1 MDSPRHMTSSS
12 PAPGQGPHPPRSGA
26 PTPVPPRGASADPM
40 MGMRPD
46 GLRPDGLQLGRDQ
59 GMMRMNDVMVR
70 GPDGQIRPGNDMMM
84 MRDGRIMRDGML
96 PERAP
101 SADGMPQPNM
111 RSDVAIGRLGP
122 DGTMVRGPGPMPYG
136 QPSYGAQGGGF
147 GQPGPGYVLH
157 QTPAQQHQNMQ
168 MRNNSGAGV
177 QRSGSVDDMPILSGS
192 MSLPDE
198 MGDMVPAPGPGRRT
212 SMPPQM
218 VMMNGVGPGPRPG
231 PGVGPG
237 PGGPG
242 MAMAQ
247 RRQTISQSRPFP
259 LGLGIVRMSQM
270 SQEMSDANLTLEHW
284 AKFRTEYFMPTGK
297 ISMTIFQGVE
307 GRKYDVAPELVAR
320 FFLTF
325 FEGGV
330 SKMSLGLNGAKET
343 SDESMSNLDSVV
355 DTLQGVWRY
364 ELHNGWIVEHT
375 GPLKVFMTAV
385 PEQGPAGEQLKLKI
399 QEMIFTAPVA
409 SHLFKIDVLDGN
421 RVSGPAPMT
430 PRISPGL
437 AARKPEGG
445 TLDELGSTGR
455 EDEMLVYENVRFP
468 PKPFQK
474 FGFPENVW
482 RLLAMSACVHELLP
496 VMELAHESQ
505 SGPIGALEA
514 YADMDRNARMDVG
527 LHFLSDDLNAHQF
540 PNFASEFGNPANMLN
555 SSPAL
560 MHTSMH
566 NHQGSI
572 GTIGRPTPT
581 PPLQPPIHRNGQ
593 ALAGS

>member
-1 MDSPRHMTSSS
+1 
-12 PAPGQGPHPPRSGA
+12 
-26 PTPVPPRGASADPM
+26 
-40 MGMRPD
+40 
-46 GLRPDGLQLGRDQ
+46 
-59 GMMRMNDVMVR
+59 
-70 GPDGQIRPGNDMMM
+70 
-84 MRDGRIMRDGML
+84 
-96 PERAP
+96 
-101 SADGMPQPNM
+101 
-111 RSDVAIGRLGP
+111 
-122 DGTMVRGPGPMPYG
+122 
-136 QPSYGAQGGGF
+136 
-147 GQPGPGYVLH
+147 
-157 QTPAQQHQNMQ
+157 
-168 MRNNSGAGV
+168 
-177 QRSGSVDDMPILSGS
+177 
-192 MSLPDE
+192 
-198 MGDMVPAPGPGRRT
+198 
-212 SMPPQM
+212 
-218 VMMNGVGPGPRPG
+218 
-231 PGVGPG
+231 
-237 PGGPG
+237 
-242 MAMAQ
+242 
-247 RRQTISQSRPFP
+247 
-259 LGLGIVRMSQM
+259 
-270 SQEMSDANLTLEHW
+270 
-284 AKFRTEYFMPTGK
+284 
-297 ISMTIFQGVE
+297 
-307 GRKYDVAPELVAR
+307 
-320 FFLTF
+320 
-325 FEGGV
+325 
-330 SKMSLGLNGAKET
+330 
-343 SDESMSNLDSVV
+343 
-355 DTLQGVWRY
+355 
-364 ELHNGWIVEHT
+364 
-375 GPLKVFMTAV
+375 MTAV

-593 ALAGS
+593 ALAGSGELPPVPGLSVPRAPPGMIMQQSPSLTHQMPPGQVNGQGGTKRKQLPEQGPDAGGPSGAASQPRGVSGRGGHKSSPVVSRKKAKTNAPPG